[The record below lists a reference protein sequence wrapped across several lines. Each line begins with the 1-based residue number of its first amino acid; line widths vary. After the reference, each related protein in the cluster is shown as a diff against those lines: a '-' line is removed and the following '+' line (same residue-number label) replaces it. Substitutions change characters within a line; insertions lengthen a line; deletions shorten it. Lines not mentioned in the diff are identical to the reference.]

1 MATWDREVGS
11 SAAFRSAL
19 DLPIRSSPG
28 VHGDGL
34 LQFLLLLLQ
43 FLLPPVPALLLLTP
57 RKMGDAAANLEAAML
72 NSLRSMRQNA
82 TGSFVDDVM
91 GFYHAIDWSER
102 WLLALLFFHLCVWLV
117 VVGTRRHNT
126 VQMVLLVA
134 LLAVV
139 RAAEWI
145 NGVAGR
151 HWELFASQQ
160 YFDKHGVFVSVMLSV
175 NLLLAA
181 FFILGNAL
189 RASVAMLIE
198 VKKKEFKHEA
208 KRKAKAAAGGAAGG
222 GGEAKKTR

>member
-1 MATWDREVGS
+1 
-11 SAAFRSAL
+11 
-19 DLPIRSSPG
+19 
-28 VHGDGL
+28 
-34 LQFLLLLLQ
+34 
-43 FLLPPVPALLLLTP
+43 
-57 RKMGDAAANLEAAML
+57 MGDAAANLEAGML
-72 NSLRSMRQNA
+72 ASLRQMRQNA
-82 TGSFVDDVM
+82 TQGSFVDDVL

-102 WLLALLFFHLCVWLV
+102 WLLALLCFHLCVWLV

-139 RAAEWI
+139 RSAEWI

-208 KRKAKAAAGGAAGG
+208 KRKAKAAAGGAGGG

>member
-1 MATWDREVGS
+1 MDPNRVQASKAGRAS
-11 SAAFRSAL
+11 RAL
-19 DLPIRSSPG
+19 DE
-28 VHGDGL
+28 
-34 LQFLLLLLQ
+34 LLLAVAHTVALAVSLADALASLL
-43 FLLPPVPALLLLTP
+43 

-82 TGSFVDDVM
+82 TGSFVDDVL

-134 LLAVV
+134 FLAVV

-208 KRKAKAAAGGAAGG
+208 KRKAKAAAGG
-222 GGEAKKTR
+222 GEAKKTR

>member
-1 MATWDREVGS
+1 
-11 SAAFRSAL
+11 
-19 DLPIRSSPG
+19 
-28 VHGDGL
+28 
-34 LQFLLLLLQ
+34 
-43 FLLPPVPALLLLTP
+43 
-57 RKMGDAAANLEAAML
+57 
-72 NSLRSMRQNA
+72 
-82 TGSFVDDVM
+82 
-91 GFYHAIDWSER
+91 
-102 WLLALLFFHLCVWLV
+102 
-117 VVGTRRHNT
+117 
-126 VQMVLLVA
+126 MVLLVA

-139 RAAEWI
+139 RCAEWI

-208 KRKAKAAAGGAAGG
+208 KRKAKAAAGA

>member
-1 MATWDREVGS
+1 MATWDERACSER
-11 SAAFRSAL
+11 AFRCAGVAL
-19 DLPIRSSPG
+19 WRTSP
-28 VHGDGL
+28 L
-34 LQFLLLLLQ
+34 RPTQLLLLL
-43 FLLPPVPALLLLTP
+43 LLLLL
-57 RKMGDAAANLEAAML
+57 RKMGDAAANLEAGML
-72 NSLRSMRQNA
+72 ASLRSMRQNA
-82 TGSFVDDVM
+82 TQGSFVDDVL

-102 WLLALLFFHLCVWLV
+102 WLLALLLFPLCVWLV

-139 RAAEWI
+139 RSAEWI

-198 VKKKEFKHEA
+198 VKKKECKHEA
-208 KRKAKAAAGGAAGG
+208 KRKAKAAAGG
-222 GGEAKKTR
+222 GEAKKTR

>member
-1 MATWDREVGS
+1 
-11 SAAFRSAL
+11 
-19 DLPIRSSPG
+19 
-28 VHGDGL
+28 
-34 LQFLLLLLQ
+34 
-43 FLLPPVPALLLLTP
+43 
-57 RKMGDAAANLEAAML
+57 ML
-72 NSLRSMRQNA
+72 ASLRSMRQNA

-139 RAAEWI
+139 RSAEWI

-151 HWELFASQQ
+151 HWELCASQQ

-208 KRKAKAAAGGAAGG
+208 KRKAKAAAGGIRMP
-222 GGEAKKTR
+222 GEAKTSDDDSLRAPGRRAVKQYARFSPRRRHTRSFLRARAPEHL

>member
-1 MATWDREVGS
+1 MANAGP
-11 SAAFRSAL
+11 AAPA
-19 DLPIRSSPG
+19 
-28 VHGDGL
+28 
-34 LQFLLLLLQ
+34 
-43 FLLPPVPALLLLTP
+43 PVEHLFKILENANVS
-57 RKMGDAAANLEAAML
+57 GAYNDFYNDA
-72 NSLRSMRQNA
+72 
-82 TGSFVDDVM
+82 M

-102 WLLALLFFHLCVWLV
+102 WLLALLCFHLCVWLV

-139 RAAEWI
+139 RSAEWI

-222 GGEAKKTR
+222 GGGGEAKKTR

>member
-1 MATWDREVGS
+1 MATWDERERVH

-19 DLPIRSSPG
+19 DFLFG
-28 VHGDGL
+28 EFLDGL
-34 LQFLLLLLQ
+34 AVAVALAVASLTKWAT
-43 FLLPPVPALLLLTP
+43 PPPTS
-57 RKMGDAAANLEAAML
+57 RRRCS
-72 NSLRSMRQNA
+72 SLRSMRQNA
-82 TGSFVDDVM
+82 TQGSFVDDVM

-102 WLLALLFFHLCVWLV
+102 WLLALLCFHLCVWLV

-139 RAAEWI
+139 RCAEWI

-208 KRKAKAAAGGAAGG
+208 KRKAKAAAGGAGGGG

>member
-1 MATWDREVGS
+1 MENF
-11 SAAFRSAL
+11 AAQS
-19 DLPIRSSPG
+19 
-28 VHGDGL
+28 DGL
-34 LQFLLLLLQ
+34 LLQLLLLPLLLLL
-43 FLLPPVPALLLLTP
+43 
-57 RKMGDAAANLEAAML
+57 RKMGDAAANLEAGML
-72 NSLRSMRQNA
+72 ASLRSMRQNA
-82 TGSFVDDVM
+82 TQGSFVDDVL

-102 WLLALLFFHLCVWLV
+102 WLLALLLFHLCVWLV

-208 KRKAKAAAGGAAGG
+208 KRKAKAAAGG

>member
-1 MATWDREVGS
+1 
-11 SAAFRSAL
+11 
-19 DLPIRSSPG
+19 
-28 VHGDGL
+28 
-34 LQFLLLLLQ
+34 
-43 FLLPPVPALLLLTP
+43 
-57 RKMGDAAANLEAAML
+57 MGDAAANLEAAML

-139 RAAEWI
+139 RSAEWI

-160 YFDKHGVFVSVMLSV
+160 YFDKHGVFVSVLLSV

-222 GGEAKKTR
+222 GGGGEAKKTR